1 MPAPAVTLTIRAV
14 ANHVIGD
21 IAFYEIREA
30 MYGLRGPAAKRTAES
45 LAKHYGISA
54 SRVYD
59 ITRDLRPR
67 RKSRSD
73 KGDRAADLLNHG
85 GLRRAAELVVNEHAD
100 AVSALEQAR
109 HEGFDIPVSL
119 GTFRRYLRERGL
131 R

>member
-1 MPAPAVTLTIRAV
+1 MP
-14 ANHVIGD
+14 NQVIGN
-21 IAFYEIREA
+21 IAFQEIREA
-30 MYGLRGPAAKRTAES
+30 MYGLRGPSAKRMAEG
-45 LAKHYGISA
+45 LAEHFGISV

-67 RKSRSD
+67 RKPRSD
-73 KGDRAADLLNHG
+73 KDGRAADLLGHA
-85 GLRRAAELVVNEHAD
+85 GLRRAAELVALEHAD

-109 HEGFDIPVSL
+109 REGFDIPVSL